1 METAKWRL
9 TENYRMP
16 QLPPPP
22 PQKKWQKYREGH
34 KKERKKERKNER
46 ERKEMSASERTGEY
60 NSMPALMKA
69 TLTELNGENEIHY
82 TDTVNGEK
90 KM

>member
-1 METAKWRL
+1 MKAYRELPNATA
-9 TENYRMP
+9 P
-16 QLPPPP
+16 PSPPPKKMAEIQRRA
-22 PQKKWQKYREGH
+22 QKR
-34 KKERKKERKNER
+34 KKERKKERV
-46 ERKEMSASERTGEY
+46 RKEMSASERTGEY